1 MILDITIKNFR
12 SFLYETTFS
21 MEAISA
27 LSKEDNVIS
36 VDKIGRVLKSGVI
49 FGPNAAGKSNF
60 ITFAYLVR
68 AFILGV
74 NTSDSRH
81 VNLYNP
87 FALRDRN
94 TEESSSFKMRFIV
107 NGTLYNYHIEVLG
120 KRILRESLACEY
132 GDNDVELLIKRGE
145 EEKEGVR
152 ILYSDRYN
160 ESDIG
165 VRITKKE
172 QSILTPF
179 LYVQASELSNVATYI
194 RNIQFDDLLY
204 FPSGQLDDRILM
216 LHHWIIQRKERKEKL
231 LQYFQDAGIDVRDI
245 SFKNEPLSGRLNV
258 YFTHEVYDDN
268 HMIVGSK
275 KFPYEAES
283 NGTIQLLF
291 YAMRAISAFETGSP
305 MFADEFNDG
314 LHTQVSQTL
323 MDMFRSSETNPK
335 GAQLIATTHD
345 LYLMDENNLRRD
357 QVWFV
362 DKNKEGVS
370 ELYSLVEFQDTT
382 EGTPFAKW
390 YLANRFGAA
399 PLFNRNNKK

>member
-12 SFLYETTFS
+12 SFLHEATFS
-21 MEAISA
+21 MEATGT

-36 VDKIGRVLKSGVI
+36 IDKIGRVLKSGVI

-68 AFILGV
+68 AFILGA
-74 NTSDSRH
+74 NSGGSRH

-87 FALRDRN
+87 FALRDKN
-94 TEESSSFKMRFIV
+94 TEESSSFTMRFIV

-120 KRILRESLACEY
+120 KRILKESLACEH
-132 GDNDVELLIKRGE
+132 GDNDVELLIERGE
-145 EEKEGVR
+145 EEKEGAR
-152 ILYSDRYN
+152 ILYSNRYN
-160 ESDIG
+160 ESEIG
-165 VRITKKE
+165 VSITKKE

-179 LYVQASELSNVATYI
+179 LYVQTNELSNVATYI
-194 RNIQFDDLLY
+194 RHIQFDDLLY

-216 LHHWIIQRKERKEKL
+216 LRHWMEQKKDRKEKL
-231 LQYFQDAGIDVRDI
+231 LQYFQDAGIDIRDI
-245 SFKNEPLSGRLNV
+245 SFKFEPLSGRLNV
-258 YFTHEVYDDN
+258 YFTHDVYDDN
-268 HMIVGSK
+268 HVIVGLK

-291 YAMRAISAFETGSP
+291 YAMRAISAFETGAP

-314 LHTQVSQTL
+314 LHTQVSKTL
-323 MDMFRSSETNPK
+323 IDMFHSSETNPQ

-357 QVWFV
+357 QIWFV
-362 DKNKEGVS
+362 DKSKEGVS

-382 EGTPFAKW
+382 EETPFAKW
-390 YLANRFGAA
+390 YLANRFGAS
-399 PLFNRNNKK
+399 PLSNRKSNE